1 MCQDGQGR
9 GSSCFCILVIRW
21 VGGGHRQV
29 KGSVPKEKKDCRIG
43 ERDSFGS
50 VLRKGLRG

>member
-29 KGSVPKEKKDCRIG
+29 KGSAPKEKKDCRIG